1 MRKVSP
7 NGTSSWAAVLVDGIW
22 RLIDVNWG
30 ARHVTG
36 GDSSDWILV
45 DNNGER
51 AKEVAPEPS
60 MMKYAY
66 DEAYFFTDPYQF
78 IYTHIPGEFT
88 LLSGRLAL

>member
-36 GDSSDWILV
+36 SDSGDWILV